1 MDTQLKLK
9 LQRLTLEIRIAILE
23 QLKARGFGHAG
34 GCLSAAELMA
44 VLYGEEMRIDP
55 QNPKWELRDQFVC
68 SKGHAG
74 PAVYAAL
81 AVKGYFPYA
90 TLATLNRPGTTLP
103 SHCDRLLTP
112 GIDMTTGSLGQGTS
126 EAVGIALAKRIKKQD
141 CNVFLLVGDG
151 ESNEG
156 QVWEAAM
163 FSTAKKLD
171 NLFWFVDVNRKQLDG
186 FTEDVLNPFSFYEK
200 MKAFGFDTYEVNGND
215 VEELYNTIEK
225 AKTVKGKPHA
235 IVMNTVKGNGV
246 PEIIDM
252 FKNHGV
258 NTTEDNWIKWQSAVV
273 DELKEFDKMHGEVL

>member
-1 MDTQLKLK
+1 MDKQLKHDLE
-9 LQRLTLEIRIAILE
+9 RLTLEIRIAILE

-44 VLYGEEMRIDP
+44 VLYGAEMRVDP
-55 QNPKWELRDQFVC
+55 KKPKWELRDQFIC

-74 PAVYAAL
+74 PAVYATL
-81 AVKGYFPYA
+81 AIKGYFPYD
-90 TLATLNRPGTTLP
+90 TLATLNQPGTSLP

-126 EAVGIALAKRIKKQD
+126 EAVGIALAKRVKKQD
-141 CNVFLLVGDG
+141 SNIFLLVGDG

-163 FSTAKKLD
+163 FAAAKKLD
-171 NLFWFVDVNRKQLDG
+171 NLFWFIDVNKKQLDG
-186 FTEDVLNPFSFYEK
+186 YTKDILNPFSFYEK
-200 MKAFGFDTYEVNGND
+200 MKAFGFDTQEINGND
-215 VEELYNTIEK
+215 VEEIYNAIEK

-246 PEIIDM
+246 PEIIAM

-258 NTTEDNWIKWQSAVV
+258 TTTEDKWIEWQNAVKA
-273 DELKEFDKMHGEVL
+273 ELASFDA

>member
-1 MDTQLKLK
+1 MDKQLKHDLE
-9 LQRLTLEIRIAILE
+9 RLTLEIRIAILE

-44 VLYGEEMRIDP
+44 VLYGAEMRVDP
-55 QNPKWELRDQFVC
+55 KNPKWELRDQFIC

-74 PAVYAAL
+74 PAVYATL
-81 AVKGYFPYA
+81 AIKGYFPYD
-90 TLATLNRPGTTLP
+90 TLATLNQPGTSLP

-126 EAVGIALAKRIKKQD
+126 EAVGIALAKRVKKQD
-141 CNVFLLVGDG
+141 SNIFLLVGDG

-163 FSTAKKLD
+163 FAAAKKLD
-171 NLFWFVDVNRKQLDG
+171 NLFWFIDVNKKQLDG
-186 FTEDVLNPFSFYEK
+186 YTKDILNPFSFYEK
-200 MKAFGFDTYEVNGND
+200 MKAFGFDTQEINGND
-215 VEELYNTIEK
+215 VEEIYNAIEK

-246 PEIIDM
+246 PEIIAM

-258 NTTEDNWIKWQSAVV
+258 TTTEDKWIEWQNAVKA
-273 DELKEFDKMHGEVL
+273 ELASFDA

>member
-1 MDTQLKLK
+1 MDKQLKYD

-44 VLYGEEMRIDP
+44 VLYGAEMRIDP

-74 PAVYAAL
+74 PAAYAAL
-81 AVKGYFPYA
+81 AVKGYFPYEVL
-90 TLATLNRPGTTLP
+90 TTLNRAGTTLP

-126 EAVGIALAKRIKKQD
+126 EAVGIALAKRVKNQD

-163 FSTAKKLD
+163 FAAAKKLD
-171 NLFWFVDVNRKQLDG
+171 NLFWFIDVNRKQLDG
-186 FTEDVLNPFSFYEK
+186 YTEDVLNPFSFYEK
-200 MKAFGFDTYEVNGND
+200 MKAFGFDTQEINGND
-215 VEELYNTIEK
+215 VEEIYNAIEK

-235 IVMNTVKGNGV
+235 IVMNTIKGNGV
-246 PEIIDM
+246 PDIIDM

-258 NTTEDNWIKWQSAVV
+258 NTTEDNWTRWQNDVKA
-273 DELKEFDKMHGEVL
+273 ELARLDAQKED